1 VTALPGR
8 LQIFDIMENGEL
20 MEITPKGDLKAELRT
35 DRVLIIV
42 DDEEKKIWLWK
53 GGTASVRKK
62 FIAARQAQNVR
73 GQRGLVYRVIPI
85 DEGEERDD
93 LLAALGL
100 KAPMPKPKPQV
111 AVEVQLP
118 DRTIAI
124 DATTLP
130 SDTPASTPRPSK
142 PGPSRPARPPSP
154 PSSTSTPAPSPSPV
168 SPQNTGEEYEGF
180 EREWRREAPPPGP
193 TPTLTPEEIIGRVQ
207 AIRPPPGYRRELVI
221 IGHEVF
227 TTVNRTI
234 SFLGKTTTTTQLER
248 TRKLPEGTFFGGDYT
263 PRILVEGGRVLATEF
278 LKKVEEPHDQPILRD
293 TTRDADVGELIDIF
307 RITATAAE
315 RSSKRKKR

>member
-1 VTALPGR
+1 
-8 LQIFDIMENGEL
+8 MENGEL

-35 DRVLIIV
+35 DRVLIVV
-42 DDEEKKIWLWK
+42 DDDEKKIWLWK
-53 GGTASVRKK
+53 GANASVRKK
-62 FIAARQAQNVR
+62 FIAARQAQSVR
-73 GQRGLVYRVIPI
+73 GQRGLVYRVVPT

-100 KAPMPKPKPQV
+100 KAPTPKPKPQV

-124 DATTLP
+124 DTTTLP
-130 SDTPASTPRPSK
+130 TDTTASAPQPT
-142 PGPSRPARPPSP
+142 PSRPEPARPSQPSRS
-154 PSSTSTPAPSPSPV
+154 PSAPAAPSTVQVTTPV
-168 SPQNTGEEYEGF
+168 TPQNTGEEYEGF
-180 EREWRREAPPPGP
+180 EWEWRREAPPPGP

-207 AIRPPPGYRRELVI
+207 AIQPPPGYRRELVI

-263 PRILVEGGRVLATEF
+263 PRILVVGGRVLATEF
-278 LKKVEEPHDQPILRD
+278 LKKVEETHEQPILRD
-293 TTRDADVGELIDIF
+293 ATRGADVGELMDIF
-307 RITATAAE
+307 RISATAAE
-315 RSSKRKKR
+315 RSSKRRKGKRR